1 MKREEL
7 SQLLCDMVLDG
18 ANDGHLGP
26 DGVHVLTQGNTVLL
40 RLIPICVKLCGER
53 MNLVCQGLS
62 LTGGDLRV
70 AVLGVA
76 RIGCGC
82 CSIII
87 GLLIRIARAPEL
99 HLR

>member
-7 SQLLCDMVLDG
+7 SQLLRDMVLAE

-53 MNLVCQGLS
+53 MNPVCQGPS
-62 LTGGDLRV
+62 RTGGDLKV
-70 AVLGVA
+70 AVLGVT
-76 RIGCGC
+76 RTRCG
-82 CSIII
+82 
-87 GLLIRIARAPEL
+87 
-99 HLR
+99 